1 MIELLFISFV
11 ILLGAVASL
20 IVGALL
26 LLPRFYKPGIVKGA
40 MALGAGAL
48 LGAAF
53 FDLLPEAF
61 EGSDDVHGL
70 FLWALLGFLLFFV
83 LERSVHWF
91 HHHHD
96 HDRDKAASS
105 SRAHRV
111 LLVLGNVVHNA
122 VDGIAIGA
130 AFAASIPAGV
140 LTTIAIAAHE
150 VPREVGDFGMLL
162 GKGMR
167 RRNVL
172 LVHVLSTLGT
182 LIAALLVYLL
192 GTGIEAM
199 VPFALA
205 AIAGTFLY
213 IAAADIIPDIH
224 EGSARE
230 ANRQS
235 FWLLVGVAIMP
246 AVLWVLELFHLHA

>member
-1 MIELLFISFV
+1 MTEVLLVTGAVLAGSALSLLF
-11 ILLGAVASL
+11 
-20 IVGALL
+20 GALL
-26 LLPRFYKPGIVKGA
+26 LMPQFYKPAIIKGA

-53 FDLLPEAF
+53 SDLLPEAF
-61 EGSDDVHGL
+61 EGSSDFHGL
-70 FLWALLGFLLFFV
+70 FFAALLGFLLFFV

-96 HDRDKAASS
+96 HDQKTASS
-105 SRAHRV
+105 KAHRV

-130 AFAASIPAGV
+130 AFVASVPAGV

-167 RRNVL
+167 RRNVV

-182 LIAALLVYLL
+182 LLAALLVYTL
-192 GTGIEAM
+192 GTGVESL
-199 VPFALA
+199 VPFLLA

-246 AVLWVLELFHLHA
+246 AVLWVLETLHLHA

>member
-11 ILLGAVASL
+11 ILLGAAVSL
-20 IVGALL
+20 VVGALL
-26 LLPRFYKPGIVKGA
+26 LLPRFYKPSIVKAA

-61 EGSDDVHGL
+61 EGSDDMHAL
-70 FLWALLGFLLFFV
+70 LLWTLLGFLLFFV

-96 HDRDKAASS
+96 HDQKTASS
-105 SRAHRV
+105 KAHRL

-130 AFAASIPAGV
+130 AFAASIPAGI

-172 LVHVLSTLGT
+172 LVHVLSTAGT
-182 LIAALLVYLL
+182 LVAAILVYLL
-192 GTGIEAM
+192 GTGVETI

-235 FWLLVGVAIMP
+235 FWLLIGVLIMP
-246 AVLWVLELFHLHA
+246 AVLTILEALHLHA

>member
-1 MIELLFISFV
+1 MIEILFISAVV
-11 ILLGAVASL
+11 IAGAIVSLLFGS
-20 IVGALL
+20 LL
-26 LLPRFYKPGIVKGA
+26 LTKRFYKPNIIKGA

-61 EGSDDVHGL
+61 GESQDYAAL
-70 FLWALLGFLLFFV
+70 FATVLIGFLLFFV

-96 HDRDKAASS
+96 HDKTAAS

-111 LLVLGNVVHNA
+111 LLVIGNAVHNT

-130 AFAASIPAGV
+130 AFAASIPTGILTV
-140 LTTIAIAAHE
+140 LAVAAHE
-150 VPREVGDFGMLL
+150 IPREVGDFGMLL

-172 LVHVLSTLGT
+172 LVHLASTLGT
-182 LIAALLVYLL
+182 LVAALLVYWL
-192 GTGIEAM
+192 GNGIGHL

-224 EGSARE
+224 EGSPRD
-230 ANRQS
+230 ANRQTV
-235 FWLLVGVAIMP
+235 WLLVGVAIMP
-246 AVLWVLELFHLHA
+246 AVLWLLGRIGLHA

>member
-1 MIELLFISFV
+1 MLEILFISAV
-11 ILLGAVASL
+11 IIAGALLSL
-20 IVGALL
+20 VLGALL
-26 LLPRFYKPGIVKGA
+26 LTKRFYKPTIIKSA

-61 EGSDDVHGL
+61 EANNSHKAL
-70 FLWALLGFLLFFV
+70 FAALLGGFLLFFI
-83 LERSVHWF
+83 LERSIHWF

-96 HDRDKAASS
+96 HNKEQAA

-111 LLVLGNVVHNA
+111 LLVLGNAIHNS

-130 AFAASIPAGV
+130 AFAASIPAGIITV
-140 LTTIAIAAHE
+140 IAVAAHE
-150 VPREVGDFGMLL
+150 IPREVGDFGMLL

-172 LVHVLSTLGT
+172 LVHLFSTLGT
-182 LIAALLVYLL
+182 LVAALLVYWL
-192 GTGIEAM
+192 GNDVEAF
-199 VPFALA
+199 VPFTLA

-213 IAAADIIPDIH
+213 IAAADIIPEIH
-224 EGSARE
+224 EGKSRD

-235 FWLLVGVAIMP
+235 IFLLTGVAIMP
-246 AVLWVLELFHLHA
+246 VVLWLLEVSFGFSV

>member
-1 MIELLFISFV
+1 MSFI
-11 ILLGAVASL
+11 ILLGAAVSL
-20 IVGALL
+20 ATGALL
-26 LLPRFYKPGIVKGA
+26 LLPRFYKPTIIKST

-61 EGSDDVHGL
+61 EESGDFHGL
-70 FLWALLGFLLFFV
+70 FFATLLGFLLFFV

-96 HDRDKAASS
+96 HEGERAATG
-105 SRAHRV
+105 SRAHRL
-111 LLVLGNVVHNA
+111 LLVLGNVIHNA

-130 AFAASIPAGV
+130 AFVASVPAGI

-167 RRNVL
+167 RRNVVI
-172 LVHVLSTLGT
+172 VHILSTLGT
-182 LIAALLVYLL
+182 LVAALSVYIL
-192 GTGIEAM
+192 GTGIEDL
-199 VPFALA
+199 VPFLLA

-246 AVLWVLELFHLHA
+246 LVLWVLEALHLHA

>member
-1 MIELLFISFV
+1 MFELLVISAV
-11 ILLGAVASL
+11 IIAGALCSLLF
-20 IVGALL
+20 GALL
-26 LLPRFYKPGIVKGA
+26 LTPKFYKPRIIKSA

-61 EGSDDVHGL
+61 EESSSYTPL
-70 FLWALLGFLLFFV
+70 FTATLVGFLLFFV

-96 HDRDKAASS
+96 HDAAKASS
-105 SRAHRV
+105 KAHRV
-111 LLVLGNVVHNA
+111 LLVIGNAVHNA

-130 AFAASIPAGV
+130 AFAASIPTGV
-140 LTTIAIAAHE
+140 VTVIAVAAHE
-150 VPREVGDFGMLL
+150 IPREVGDFGMLL

-172 LVHVLSTLGT
+172 LVHVLSTAGT

-192 GTGIEAM
+192 GTGIASV

-224 EGSARE
+224 EGSARD
-230 ANRQS
+230 ANTQS
-235 FWLLVGVAIMP
+235 FWLIVGVVIMP
-246 AVLWVLELFHLHA
+246 IVLWALELLHLHS